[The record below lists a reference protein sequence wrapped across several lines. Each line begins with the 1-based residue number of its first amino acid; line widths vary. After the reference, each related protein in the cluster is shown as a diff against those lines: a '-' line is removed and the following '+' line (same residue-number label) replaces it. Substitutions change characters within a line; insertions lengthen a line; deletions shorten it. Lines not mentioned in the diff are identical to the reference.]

1 MEPINGLDRLT
12 ELVRRRSAQTAATD
26 KSSGTKS
33 STASG
38 QRPPSAQ
45 VLEQQLQLKLKQLK
59 QTATPAALRRSVIEA
74 MLAWEM
80 GGDMHNEPKFAAL
93 VNQIQRHI
101 DSEPVVRQAFD
112 KVVIQLSQ

>member
-12 ELVRRRSAQTAATD
+12 ELVRRRSAQTTAAD
-26 KSSGTKS
+26 KSTSAKS
-33 STASG
+33 SATGG
-38 QRPPSAQ
+38 QRPLSAQ
-45 VLEQQLQLKLKQLK
+45 VLEQQLQIKLKQLK

-80 GGDMHNEPKFAAL
+80 GADMHNEPKFAAL

-101 DSEPVVRQAFD
+101 DSEPVIRQAFE
-112 KVVIQLSQ
+112 KVVTQLSQ